1 MLDHTKWVEKYGV
14 VYKYY
19 GFLNDPILGIAD
31 GKLLQQVLV
40 SEAYS
45 NFGKPKKFLGI
56 LSKFFGDSILV
67 ADGEVHKKQRKMM
80 NPTFNHS
87 SVKVISKINI

>member
-1 MLDHTKWVEKYGV
+1 M
-14 VYKYY
+14 
-19 GFLNDPILGIAD
+19 NAPILGIAD

-56 LSKFFGDSILV
+56 LSKLFGDSVLI
-67 ADGEVHKKQRKMM
+67 ADGDMHKKQRKMM